1 MDFYKKTFFIFI
13 LFLLFFIILI
23 KNLEPLIDKKLNQ
36 LFEDKKFSKKINRE
50 LENSTR
56 EFSEN
61 ERVFYKNII
70 KKLYIKWIP
79 LLEEAKQ
86 EAINDLK
93 SKK

>member
-23 KNLEPLIDKKLNQ
+23 KNLEPLFDKKLNQ
-36 LFEDKKFSKKINRE
+36 LFEDKKFSKKINKE

-61 ERVFYKNII
+61 ERIFYKNII

>member
-36 LFEDKKFSKKINRE
+36 LFEDKKFSKKINKE

>member
-23 KNLEPLIDKKLNQ
+23 KNLEPLFDKKLNQ
-36 LFEDKKFSKKINRE
+36 LFEDKKFSKKINKE

>member
-1 MDFYKKTFFIFI
+1 MDFYKKASFIFI

-36 LFEDKKFSKKINRE
+36 LFEDKKFSKKINKN

-61 ERVFYKNII
+61 ERIFYKNII